1 MKRLLELELSDR
13 IKVKQDGSHISFRES
28 WNIHVLKM
36 S

>member
-1 MKRLLELELSDR
+1 MKGLLELELSDR
-13 IKVKQDGSHISFRES
+13 IKVKQGGSLISSGES